1 MVGNHIPPHA
11 VLLNAHHVFRLVF
24 VKLVRAHNPQPR
36 VLARA
41 RQVKQHTH
49 ARINLPH
56 MVRVQ
61 ALQSGYRRRLQQ
73 LVGVQL
79 VIAQT
84 ARNRAYRQRAHF
96 ARFPVYAHRVNLF
109 IRYQHFH
116 RPFHGHQPLAVFAHR
131 FHQQGGNHLRIALA
145 QRRFACIGAAFA
157 RRFNHHPLKLLIKR
171 CRTHIQL
178 YRLRPNKL
186 GLAAAR
192 QGIQLRGNGA

>member
-73 LVGVQL
+73 LVGVQF
-79 VIAQT
+79 VIPQT
-84 ARNRAYRQRAHF
+84 ARNRAHRQRVHF
-96 ARFPVYAHRVNLF
+96 ACFLVYPHRVNF
-109 IRYQHFH
+109 VIRNQHFYC
-116 RPFHGHQPLAVFAHR
+116 PFHSHQSLTVFAHG
-131 FHQQGGNHLRIALA
+131 FHQQRGNHLRIALA
-145 QRRFACIGAAFA
+145 
-157 RRFNHHPLKLLIKR
+157 
-171 CRTHIQL
+171 
-178 YRLRPNKL
+178 
-186 GLAAAR
+186 
-192 QGIQLRGNGA
+192 